1 MADLRAALLSAA
13 HRRCSF
19 PEVVGRPCSGRT
31 ASPTGRANGAPRRA
45 TAPTDHFL
53 AYAPAHVPPRTRYPG
68 STRAA
73 ATNHRRDRT
82 PRRPQNARM
91 ALAAAVTIERD
102 RQVGD
107 SRPRWTR
114 KRSEER
120 RVGTEC
126 RPEVGAGALCETH

>member
-1 MADLRAALLSAA
+1 
-13 HRRCSF
+13 
-19 PEVVGRPCSGRT
+19 SGRT
-31 ASPTGRANGAPRRA
+31 APPTGRANGAPRRA
-45 TAPTDHFL
+45 TAPTVQAL
-53 AYAPAHVPPRTRYPG
+53 AYAPAHVPPRTRHPG

-82 PRRPQNARM
+82 PREPRNARM

-114 KRSEER
+114 EPGKHPPLSRD
-120 RVGTEC
+120 V
-126 RPEVGAGALCETH
+126 RPGSSRTHPLLDPI